1 LTPSFGA
8 YGHYSTAFGDT
19 NPSAGLDDPTF
30 AASFGFYLLAMAVL
44 SFIFALGALRLNIC
58 LMIVEWGLTICFALL
73 TATFWHLSK
82 GDAVTAGK
90 CLTVSTR
97 STSVVTM
104 NSLVV
109 LSLSRRHHRLIFIS
123 QAAGAFG
130 FVASSGAWWILA
142 AQILD
147 AVKFPIS
154 LPVGDMSSIFPAA
167 KVREV
172 SAV

>member
-1 LTPSFGA
+1 V
-8 YGHYSTAFGDT
+8 YSNT

-30 AASFGFYLLAMAVL
+30 AASFGFFLLAMAVL

-58 LMIVEWGLTICFALL
+58 LMIVEWGLTVCFALL
-73 TATFWHLSK
+73 TATFWHLSA
-82 GDAVTAGK
+82 GNAAVAGK
-90 CLTVSTR
+90 CLTVR
-97 STSVVTM
+97 TS
-104 NSLVV
+104 
-109 LSLSRRHHRLIFIS
+109 SLSIVTQASLLLLPSSGKLHRLMKFS

-154 LPVGDMSSIFPAA
+154 LPVGDMSTIFPAA
-167 KVREV
+167 KVKEV